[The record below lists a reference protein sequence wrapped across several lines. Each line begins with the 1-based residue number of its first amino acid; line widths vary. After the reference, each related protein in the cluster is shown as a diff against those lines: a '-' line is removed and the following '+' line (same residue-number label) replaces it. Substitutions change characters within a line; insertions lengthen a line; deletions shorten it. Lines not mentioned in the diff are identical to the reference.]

1 MSAELVPELVQ
12 LVRDQQERI
21 VELERELAVE
31 RHLRT
36 TQAAPAAANSDG
48 EASVV
53 DAEYL
58 TVKEAAALLSVCKDT
73 IYAAVRDGLIPGAI
87 RIKGSI
93 RLRRTELLNWSRSG
107 EAAPPAQRQQRR
119 SRKQRRP

>member
-1 MSAELVPELVQ
+1 MSAELVPDLVQ

-31 RHLRT
+31 RHMRA

-48 EASVV
+48 EASTA

-58 TVKEAAALLSVCKDT
+58 TVKEAAALLNVHADT
-73 IYAAVRDGLIPGAI
+73 IYRAVKEGSIPGAI
-87 RIKGSI
+87 KVKGSI

-107 EAAPPAQRQQRR
+107 DAAPPAQRQQRR

>member
-1 MSAELVPELVQ
+1 MSAELVQ
-12 LVRDQQERI
+12 LVRDQQARI
-21 VELERELAVE
+21 VELERALAVAE
-31 RHLRT
+31 AQLGA

-58 TVKEAAALLSVCKDT
+58 TVKQAAELLGVCTDT
-73 IYAAVRDGLIPGAI
+73 IYSAVREGVIPGAVKV
-87 RIKGSI
+87 KGSI
-93 RLRRTELLNWSRSG
+93 RLRRAELLNWSRSG

>member
-1 MSAELVPELVQ
+1 MSAEQVPDLVQ

-21 VELERELAVE
+21 VALERELAVE
-31 RHLRT
+31 RHLRA
-36 TQAAPAAANSDG
+36 TQAVPAAANSDG

-58 TVKEAAALLSVCKDT
+58 TVKQAAELLSVCTDT
-73 IYAAVRDGLIPGAI
+73 IYSAVKEGAIPGAVKV
-87 RIKGSI
+87 KGSI

-107 EAAPPAQRQQRR
+107 IAAPPAQRQTRR

>member
-1 MSAELVPELVQ
+1 MSAELVQLVQ

-48 EASVV
+48 EPAV

-58 TVKEAAALLSVCKDT
+58 TVKEAAALLNVCKDT
-73 IYAAVRDGLIPGAI
+73 IYAAVREGLIPGAV
-87 RIKGSI
+87 RVKGSI

-107 EAAPPAQRQQRR
+107 DAAPPAQRQQRR

>member
-1 MSAELVPELVQ
+1 MQ

-36 TQAAPAAANSDG
+36 TQPAPAAANSDG
-48 EASVV
+48 EPAV

-58 TVKEAAALLSVCKDT
+58 TVKEAAALLSVHADT
-73 IYAAVRDGLIPGAI
+73 IYRAVKEGSIPGAI
-87 RIKGSI
+87 KVKGSI
-93 RLRRTELLNWSRSG
+93 RLRRVELLNWSRS
-107 EAAPPAQRQQRR
+107 ADTAPPAQRQTRR